1 MYRVYWEMVIV
12 GIFNCS
18 DRDFCLPFQ
27 VEKGR
32 EYIYKILM
40 YQCPSGCPQLVYRT
54 FIVSRSIEMFNRW

>member
-1 MYRVYWEMVIV
+1 MDRVYREMVIV

-27 VEKGR
+27 VETGR

-40 YQCPSGCPQLVYRT
+40 YQCHSGCP
-54 FIVSRSIEMFNRW
+54 